1 MFNADE
7 MSRKLEKFLARRLPD
22 AKRIKVSNCS
32 LMTGG
37 YSCVTSQ
44 FTASIDGPSKRYIA
58 RADAPASQAVVK
70 SDRLREW
77 TILSALSKIGTVP
90 IPKALFAD
98 EDGSELGAITLIL
111 DFAEGGSFLSKL
123 RASGEDQREGQTNAM
138 CDLAA
143 EIHATNISLLPA
155 CLERPTDWD
164 SYIDGLI
171 ALWKKTEAELS
182 DSIPMLRYMA
192 AWLDQN
198 RPPPAPLSLV
208 HGEFQS
214 SNQVLNGAEKLL
226 AIDWEFP
233 HIGDPREDIGW
244 CIWVESVQPPALIT
258 RDIQSFCQRYCARS
272 GLSAEIVN
280 PLTVA
285 YFSILPSIRVF
296 AEVLRQKQAFSE
308 GSNKSM
314 QNGYLV
320 GAVAS
325 AYEGWF
331 NATQQIEVAQ
341 QGAGA

>member
-1 MFNADE
+1 MLNADE
-7 MSRKLEKFLARRLPD
+7 MSRKLEKFFARRLPE
-22 AKRIKVSNCS
+22 AKSIKVSDCS

-44 FTASIDGPSKRYIA
+44 FVANIDGTSTRYIA

-77 TILSALSKIGTVP
+77 TILSALTKIGTAPV
-90 IPKALFAD
+90 PKARYAD

-111 DFAEGGSFLSKL
+111 DFAEGGSFLTKL
-123 RASGEDQREGQTNAM
+123 RATGEDQRERQTHAM

-143 EIHATNISLLPA
+143 AIHATDISQLPD
-155 CLERPTDWD
+155 CMERPQDWN

-214 SNQVLNGAEKLL
+214 SNQVLDRTGKLL

-258 RDIQSFCQRYCARS
+258 RDIAAFCQRYCQRS

-331 NATQQIEVAQ
+331 NATQQIDAALK
-341 QGAGA
+341 GAGA